1 MQRPKHNFLYPI
13 TSLLILVLFAFV
25 TLNHVYAKTYLL
37 SPGQMTEVYAAFNKA
52 GAGDTLYFAPGTY
65 MIDKPLAPV
74 NSGKADNW
82 LVIMAAERK
91 TAIIDGTDFLK
102 DEEFGRSASRVG
114 KGLLHIEGVSYVRVV
129 NITVQNSHSLGI
141 MVGTKNNPAWFT
153 ELIACNSHG
162 SYNSGIGLWYS
173 RHTKVF
179 GCEITGANDQDLR
192 TADVAVRR
200 EAPHEALTVA
210 GAENFEVAYNYI
222 HHCDKEG
229 VDVKEVSNRGV
240 VHHNLIT
247 DMPRQGLYADSWF
260 GTLSDVT
267 FHSNIVHDC
276 EWGLA
281 ISAEG
286 KDSYLKNLRIF
297 NNILYNNVG
306 SGFFISIWGH
316 DMMRKDILI
325 YNNTVYNNGTPDH
338 WSGLTGGF
346 GCVTRNV
353 EELHIFNNVF
363 ADNFGYPVAFP
374 FTGAI
379 EDSLKDRDILIEN
392 NLMTSVAQ
400 KAPYPGF
407 FDVMLYVY
415 AGNNSIIADP
425 GFQNADAGIFSLM
438 DDAPAKGKAIQPYP
452 FVEFQDLGAENQAD
466 KQILEVYF
474 K

>member
-1 MQRPKHNFLYPI
+1 MQHSKHNFLFSI
-13 TSLLILVLFAFV
+13 TLTFIGVLLFV
-25 TLNHVYAKTYLL
+25 NLAQAKTYLL
-37 SPGQMTEVYAAFNKA
+37 DPDKMTEVYAAFKNA
-52 GAGDTLYFAPGTY
+52 SAGDTIFFAPGTY
-65 MIDKPLAPV
+65 MIDRPLIPA

-91 TAIIDGTDFLK
+91 TAIIDGADFLK
-102 DEEFGRSASRVG
+102 DEESGRSASRVG
-114 KGLLHIEGVSYVRVV
+114 KGLLHIEGVSYVRVI

-141 MVGTKNNPAWFT
+141 MVGTKKKPAWFT
-153 ELIACNSHG
+153 ELIACSSHG

-210 GAENFEVAYNYI
+210 GAEDFEVAYNYI

-229 VDVKEVSNRGV
+229 IDVKEVSTRGV

-286 KDSYLKNLRIF
+286 KDSYLENLRIY

-325 YNNTVYNNGTPDH
+325 YNNTVYNNGSAEH

-353 EELHIFNNVF
+353 EELHIFNNIF
-363 ADNFGYPVAFP
+363 ADNYGYAMAFP
-374 FTGAI
+374 FTVAV
-379 EDSLKDRDILIEN
+379 EDSMKDRQIVIEN
-392 NLMTSVAQ
+392 NLMTSVEQ
-400 KAPYPGF
+400 KEPYPGF

-415 AGNNSIIADP
+415 AGNNPIVADP
-425 GFQNADAGIFSLM
+425 GFQNADAGNFSLL
-438 DDAPAKGKAIQPYP
+438 DDAPSKERAIQPYP
-452 FVEFQDLGAENQAD
+452 FVEFQDLGAENQTD
-466 KQILEVYF
+466 DEILDVYF